1 MPNSHRHARH
11 DKTVLSVSRPLRQ
24 CQLDSRQLK
33 AAQTLSDGL
42 ETQSTPPATTQTTLS
57 CRVWRGGVN
66 WALHDAL
73 IGAVHQR
80 RDMIGYNC
88 GTELGRPVPLS
99 PYLGPVGHPRPPGW
113 AGPAP
118 PSAGQ
123 SIPATR
129 SRIRAHTTGRGRG
142 RPPMPTDRP
151 RARRP
156 RPVDGT
162 HRCSVS

>member
-73 IGAVHQR
+73 IGAVRQR
-80 RDMIGYNC
+80 RDMIGCNC
-88 GTELGRPVPLS
+88 GTELGRPVLS
-99 PYLGPVGHPRPPGW
+99 QLVRCEHSRW
-113 AGPAP
+113 K
-118 PSAGQ
+118 
-123 SIPATR
+123 TR
-129 SRIRAHTTGRGRG
+129 VQNYRVH
-142 RPPMPTDRP
+142 
-151 RARRP
+151 
-156 RPVDGT
+156 
-162 HRCSVS
+162 SVCVL